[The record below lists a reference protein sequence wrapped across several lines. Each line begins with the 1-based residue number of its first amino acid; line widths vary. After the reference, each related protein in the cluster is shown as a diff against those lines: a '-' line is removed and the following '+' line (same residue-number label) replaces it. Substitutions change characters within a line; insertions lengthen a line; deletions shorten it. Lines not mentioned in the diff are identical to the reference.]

1 MIHECSH
8 CNFQASYKSNLKTHV
23 KNKHTEKISLEKDHG
38 KPMKND
44 HHKELKKIETM
55 MKKNFQTGVEIETM
69 KRKVKSISERNAIEF
84 KELAQEYVELTD
96 AALPKDFFNSLC
108 GVPPPPPSPTLFQLP
123 AAPPT
128 IENTD
133 LIKTEVDLFGNDE
146 AVGLFGDKIVEDN
159 KQSIYKNYV

>member
-1 MIHECSH
+1 MIHECTY
-8 CNFQASYKSNLKTHV
+8 CDYNTATKYNIRRHV
-23 KNKHTEKISLEKDHG
+23 RNKHTEKISLEKDHG

-55 MKKNFQTGVEIETM
+55 MKKNFQTRVEIETM

-96 AALPKDFFNSLC
+96 AGLPKDFFNSLC

-133 LIKTEVDLFGNDE
+133 LIKTEGDLFGNDE

-159 KQSIYKNYV
+159 KQSIYKNCV

>member
-1 MIHECSH
+1 
-8 CNFQASYKSNLKTHV
+8 
-23 KNKHTEKISLEKDHG
+23 
-38 KPMKND
+38 
-44 HHKELKKIETM
+44 
-55 MKKNFQTGVEIETM
+55 MKKNFQTRVEIETM

-108 GVPPPPPSPTLFQLP
+108 GVPPPPPSPTLLQLP

-159 KQSIYKNYV
+159 KQSIYKKYV

>member
-1 MIHECSH
+1 
-8 CNFQASYKSNLKTHV
+8 
-23 KNKHTEKISLEKDHG
+23 
-38 KPMKND
+38 MKND
-44 HHKELKKIETM
+44 HHKELIKIETM
-55 MKKNFQTGVEIETM
+55 MKKNFQTRVEIETM
-69 KRKVKSISERNAIEF
+69 NRKVKSISERNAIEF

-96 AALPKDFFNSLC
+96 VGLPKDFFSSLC
-108 GVPPPPPSPTLFQLP
+108 VVPPLPPPSTLFQLP

-159 KQSIYKNYV
+159 KHSIYKSYV

>member
-1 MIHECSH
+1 MIHECTH

-55 MKKNFQTGVEIETM
+55 MKKNFQTRVEIETM

-84 KELAQEYVELTD
+84 KELAQ
-96 AALPKDFFNSLC
+96 
-108 GVPPPPPSPTLFQLP
+108 
-123 AAPPT
+123 
-128 IENTD
+128 
-133 LIKTEVDLFGNDE
+133 
-146 AVGLFGDKIVEDN
+146 
-159 KQSIYKNYV
+159 